1 MSAATQTAKQV
12 VLTPRNTQSRRIE
25 QQSYRSCRAVLA
37 LEKTYGGELLEE
49 ACQKALLR
57 TQRPSYKTIKGVIA
71 ALAREVGR
79 TDEAAGA
86 YLRGQDYYRKI
97 ESAGADNGEKGG
109 R

>member
-1 MSAATQTAKQV
+1 MGSEMCI
-12 VLTPRNTQSRRIE
+12 RDS
-25 QQSYRSCRAVLA
+25 
-37 LEKTYGGELLEE
+37 
-49 ACQKALLR
+49 LR

>member
-1 MSAATQTAKQV
+1 MPK
-12 VLTPRNTQSRRIE
+12 
-25 QQSYRSCRAVLA
+25 
-37 LEKTYGGELLEE
+37 G
-49 ACQKALLR
+49 
-57 TQRPSYKTIKGVIA
+57 PSQDAETIKGVIA

>member
-1 MSAATQTAKQV
+1 M
-12 VLTPRNTQSRRIE
+12 
-25 QQSYRSCRAVLA
+25 
-37 LEKTYGGELLEE
+37 
-49 ACQKALLR
+49 
-57 TQRPSYKTIKGVIA
+57 GVIA

>member
-1 MSAATQTAKQV
+1 MPKGPSQDAEAQLQDYKG
-12 VLTPRNTQSRRIE
+12 RNSGTCPGSR
-25 QQSYRSCRAVLA
+25 
-37 LEKTYGGELLEE
+37 
-49 ACQKALLR
+49 
-57 TQRPSYKTIKGVIA
+57 
-71 ALAREVGR
+71 R

>member
-1 MSAATQTAKQV
+1 MEGSFWRKRAKRPFSGRRGPATRLV
-12 VLTPRNTQSRRIE
+12 
-25 QQSYRSCRAVLA
+25 
-37 LEKTYGGELLEE
+37 
-49 ACQKALLR
+49 
-57 TQRPSYKTIKGVIA
+57 KGVIA

>member
-1 MSAATQTAKQV
+1 MLIAGTK
-12 VLTPRNTQSRRIE
+12 PGDRW
-25 QQSYRSCRAVLA
+25 YRER
-37 LEKTYGGELLEE
+37 LLLK
-49 ACQKALLR
+49 KALLR

>member
-1 MSAATQTAKQV
+1 MPKGPSQDAEAQLQDYKG
-12 VLTPRNTQSRRIE
+12 RNS
-25 QQSYRSCRAVLA
+25 
-37 LEKTYGGELLEE
+37 G
-49 ACQKALLR
+49 
-57 TQRPSYKTIKGVIA
+57 
-71 ALAREVGR
+71 GR

>member
-1 MSAATQTAKQV
+1 MV
-12 VLTPRNTQSRRIE
+12 PREVTTH
-25 QQSYRSCRAVLA
+25 RAVLA

>member
-1 MSAATQTAKQV
+1 MSTAAQTAKRA
-12 VLTPRNTQSRRIE
+12 VLTPRNTH
-25 QQSYRSCRAVLA
+25 
-37 LEKTYGGELLEE
+37 
-49 ACQKALLR
+49 QKALLR